1 MKILK
6 KTVIWIITLLYLVL
20 VVGFVGNRYENQL
33 CNTIDVSIEDSLST
47 GFLIRNDIIELLER
61 NHVGYLGVPLSKIKL
76 EAIEDIILRNQIVR
90 ECKAYTGVNGTLHID
105 ISQRTPYVR
114 IIEQNGKGYYL
125 DPEGNVL
132 NLSPRCSPLVLVVNG
147 YIHSSIKVGQPINV
161 HNLSESKNNGKIREI
176 FELTSYIHNNKLWN
190 AQFLQ
195 VYVNK
200 SGEFELVPRIGP
212 HIIVLG
218 PIDDYREKLDK
229 LEIFYKEGL
238 NNIGWNQYLKINLK
252 YKDQVVCTKI

>member
-147 YIHSSIKVGQPINV
+147 YIQSSIKVGQPINV
-161 HNLSESKNNGKIREI
+161 HNLPESKNNVKIREI
-176 FELTSYIHNNKLWN
+176 FELTSYIHGNKLWN

-200 SGEFELVPRIGP
+200 SGEFELIPRVGP